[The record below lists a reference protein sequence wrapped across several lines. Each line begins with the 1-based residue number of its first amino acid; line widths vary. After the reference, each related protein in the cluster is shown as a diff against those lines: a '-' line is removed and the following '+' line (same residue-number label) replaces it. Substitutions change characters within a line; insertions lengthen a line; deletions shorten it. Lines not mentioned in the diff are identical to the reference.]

1 MSKSC
6 SFPSFNVRISPGRPL
21 QVPAFA
27 VTDDNGKPYVAE
39 IDGKNKGFFFLDP
52 EAAGMHLLLHAPYPI
67 SISTCCTKHT
77 WKDRTF

>member
-1 MSKSC
+1 MSEC
-6 SFPSFNVRISPGRPL
+6 RSFPYFNFRISPGHPP

-52 EAAGMHLLLHAPYPI
+52 EAAGMHLLMQAPYPM

-77 WKDRTF
+77 RKDRSF